1 MITQIILM
9 LSSLSVKNN
18 EFKNKIIL
26 ITGASHGIG
35 KGIAQRLGKKGAI
48 VIVNYLKSKK
58 AANEVVR
65 EINQQEKGLAIA
77 IKSDVSKISSVVK
90 MTKQIIKKFN
100 RIDVLIN
107 NAGIV
112 YEPADWVNI
121 SPKNWDKTIAT
132 DLTGVFNCIKTI
144 APIMLKQKKGNILN
158 ISSTLGF
165 FGNTYAP
172 AYTVSK
178 SGVINLTQGF
188 AKELAPYINVNS
200 VAPGWTNTRWHK
212 YKEAKYHQK
221 TIEDTL
227 LKREGQISDVVNTV
241 EFLISEK
248 SSFITGQTL
257 IVDGGATLVK

>member
-1 MITQIILM
+1 M
-9 LSSLSVKNN
+9 LSSPRVKNN
-18 EFKNKIIL
+18 EFLNKVIL

-35 KGIAQRLGKKGAI
+35 KGIAQSLGKKGGV

-58 AANEVVR
+58 AANEIVK
-65 EINQQEKGLAIA
+65 EINQQKKGLAIA
-77 IKSDVSKISSVVK
+77 IKADVSKINSVAK
-90 MTKQIIKKFN
+90 MAKQIVRKFN

-112 YEPADWVNI
+112 CEPADWINI
-121 SPKNWDKTIAT
+121 SSKNWDKTIAT
-132 DLTGVFNCIKTI
+132 DLTGVFNCIKII
-144 APIMLKQKKGNILN
+144 APIMIKQKNGKILN
-158 ISSTLGF
+158 ISSTVGL
-165 FGNTYAP
+165 FGNAYSP

-178 SGVINLTQGF
+178 SGVINLTQAF

-212 YKEAKYHQK
+212 YKETKYQQK
-221 TIEDTL
+221 TIDDTP
-227 LKREGQISDVVNTV
+227 LKRIGQISDVVNAV

-257 IVDGGATLVK
+257 VVDGGATLVK